1 MKWARDRRHRISS
14 RARSD
19 AVVRVHAGVNIDRNF
34 NPWGARRVLRTVLVR
49 AVLFCALIAVAAC
62 STSPRVRATN
72 ATVHPSPVTA
82 VADTTPTQSASAT
95 VPESGQGVRLGDWTL
110 QNRFFVPAPPADQGL
125 ATVTRDGKSEIVFRG
140 GLSIPPRLRG
150 QGWVH
155 VGDPDSWHDYIVDSY
170 QGSPSMGQKLYE
182 VTPPEGEVLD
192 FVHRLV
198 PGEDYNNSF
207 VTITPDGRWM
217 VSGEWG
223 DMTRLLVFPSPLVNS
238 PVTTRVLDLSPSI
251 HLDHRVR
258 DLQGCVFTG
267 PTQLLCSSADPGTD
281 LWPTPDQLLQ
291 LTLVRPLD
299 GSAVTADV
307 RSLGEL
313 PMLSSCAGEYEP
325 EGVDYHDGLL
335 RVEVRSPGVCSPEIT
350 VYQYRRQD

>member
-1 MKWARDRRHRISS
+1 M
-14 RARSD
+14 
-19 AVVRVHAGVNIDRNF
+19 VHASVSIDRK
-34 NPWGARRVLRTVLVR
+34 PSPSGARRAPRVVLVR
-49 AVLFCALIAVAAC
+49 AGLSCVLAAVTAC
-62 STSPRVRATN
+62 STTPRAHATRATVPP
-72 ATVHPSPVTA
+72 APVTA
-82 VADTTPTQSASAT
+82 VADTTPDQSTSGT
-95 VPESGQGVRLGDWTL
+95 VPDSALGVHLGSWTL

-125 ATVTRDGKSEIVFRG
+125 ATVARDDKTEIVFRG
-140 GLSIPPRLRG
+140 GLSIPPRLRD

-155 VGDPDSWHDYIVDSY
+155 VGDPDSWHDYIFDAY
-170 QGSPSMGQKLYE
+170 QGSPSSNEKLYE
-182 VTPPEGEVLD
+182 VTSPKGDVLD

-207 VTITPDGRWM
+207 ATITPDGRWM

-223 DMTRLLVFPSPLVNS
+223 EMTRLLVFPAPVIN
-238 PVTTRVLDLSPSI
+238 PAVTTRVLELAPSVR
-251 HLDHRVR
+251 LDRPVR

-267 PTQLLCSSADPGTD
+267 PTQLLCSSADPGSD

-291 LTLVRPLD
+291 LTLGHPLD
-299 GSAVTADV
+299 GTAATAEV

-313 PMLSSCAGEYEP
+313 PMLSACSGEYEP

-350 VYQYRRQD
+350 VYQYRRQS